1 MVFASSATDVN
12 QATAKNM
19 RHMQSLL
26 QNPDSAESTTDSVD
40 SDQPFVFV
48 DPGSARVFSMATRVA
63 LTNVPVLICGPTGA
77 GKEIVAKVVHEAS
90 PRANAPFVPVNA
102 AAIPASLAEALF
114 FGHEKGAFTG
124 AQSASAGYF
133 EQANGGTLFLDEIG
147 EMPLDLQPKIL
158 RALQEKKITR
168 LGSTRAIDV
177 DVRVV
182 AATNLNLRQEMEAG
196 RFREDLYYRLSA
208 FRLALPSLAARP
220 LDIKPLALLMLQK
233 YGAAAR
239 PVQLA
244 PEALNKLLG
253 HSWPGNVRELE
264 NVMARA
270 VVLSQGQLIELQ
282 DIVFDEEELHADIGF
297 TPKAEV
303 APVTM
308 AESRLDPESSDE
320 ANSIVKALRC
330 ARNRK
335 EAASSLGIS
344 TRTLRHKLQQLRSD
358 GFDVPKAY
366 SR

>member
-1 MVFASSATDVN
+1 M
-12 QATAKNM
+12 AKIM
-19 RHMQSLL
+19 QHMQPYQL
-26 QNPDSAESTTDSVD
+26 QPRASEPEIQSVD
-40 SDQPFVFV
+40 SGQPFVFV

-63 LTNVPVLICGPTGA
+63 MTNVPVLVCGPTGA

-90 PRANAPFVPVNA
+90 PRAQAPFVPVNA
-102 AAIPASLAEALF
+102 AAIPATLAEALF

-124 AQSASAGYF
+124 AQTANAGYF
-133 EQANGGTLFLDEIG
+133 EQAHGGTLFLDEIG

-158 RALQEKKITR
+158 RVLQEKKVTR
-168 LGSTRAIDV
+168 IGSTRPIDV
-177 DVRVV
+177 DVRVI
-182 AATNLNLRQEMEAG
+182 AATNVNLKQEIEAG

-208 FRLALPSLAARP
+208 FRLSLPSLACRP

-233 YGAAAR
+233 YGSSGR
-239 PVQLA
+239 SLQLS

-264 NVMARA
+264 NVIARA
-270 VVLSQGQLIELQ
+270 VVLSQGNVIDLQ
-282 DIVFDEEELHADIGF
+282 DIMFDEEELQVDIDVQIP
-297 TPKAEV
+297 TVPA
-303 APVTM
+303 ASSMTQ
-308 AESRLDPESSDE
+308 SRLDPETCHE
-320 ANSIVKALRC
+320 ANSIVEALRA

-344 TRTLRHKLQQLRSD
+344 TRTLRHKLQQLRSV